1 MATLLEAYKKRLA
14 VAESVHQRSHNG
26 AKMSPQKKLLLAT
39 LLNNTSKFMNEAF
52 DQSAATQRSALG
64 DYKKFCLNLTTVA
77 VPNLILPELMLTQPM
92 TSFTGFVTYLR
103 YAAGTHKG
111 GVEVGDMF
119 NSVYSLGEMT
129 PDRARYTSAAVSEDI
144 IEQLDGESPSS
155 DKEVSLE
162 WTPIR
167 SVKKVVITHKDGDKT
182 IVGYLEP
189 TDKSEGFDSLIDF
202 GDAGVNLDGKNAAGA
217 FQNGTLY
224 TGKSGDNKVTIKF
237 SSAEFVDAD
246 GKKIESITNFS
257 KDTDTVKVLYLYD
270 NIEIPQKVEPT
281 SLPTL
286 KARMSAIA
294 LRAKARR
301 IAVYYSQI
309 SAFQAKQDYGFDLGD
324 QLAQQAQ
331 GELAYEVDT
340 EGVQLLYNG
349 AEKDKNL
356 NFYAYSFSTLQGIS
370 MSQYYEGFNKI
381 INNAKAIIYQRTQ
394 KFAPNYMV
402 VGSNVMT
409 ILPFMS
415 GWNAAPMGIVNGPY
429 FAGTLSG
436 LKVYVSPAIDP
447 NDFFFGVNGS
457 DLQTSAAVYAPYM
470 SIVPTQL
477 LGFPDGTM
485 TQGFSTMYD
494 MKLLSTYNR
503 NADGTITEVED
514 GTGKYSYLLVGGK
527 LIDDDKQGLRIQG
540 VEGGTPIAIATQGN

>member
-14 VAESVHQRSHNG
+14 VAESVHQRTHNG
-26 AKMSPQKKLLLAT
+26 AKMSPQKKLLVAT

-111 GVEVGDMF
+111 GVEPGDMF

-129 PDRARYTSAAVSEDI
+129 PDRARYTSAAVSEELDKNLIPESLSEFDTTEIALQWTPVNSVKRVIFTKYDKDPKTNSSAKIVARAYVDNPDVTPAFPGDGLDNDTLPTGDDKYTGLTKTGKVKIAVNGKLEKDI
-144 IEQLDGESPSS
+144 G
-155 DKEVSLE
+155 EVSEFTTLAKDG
-162 WTPIR
+162 TF
-167 SVKKVVITHKDGDKT
+167 SVKI
-182 IVGYLEP
+182 
-189 TDKSEGFDSLIDF
+189 
-202 GDAGVNLDGKNAAGA
+202 
-217 FQNGTLY
+217 
-224 TGKSGDNKVTIKF
+224 
-237 SSAEFVDAD
+237 
-246 GKKIESITNFS
+246 
-257 KDTDTVKVLYLYD
+257 LYLYD

-294 LRAKARR
+294 LQAKARR

-340 EGVQLLYNG
+340 EGVQLLYDG

-356 NFYAYSFSTLQGIS
+356 NFYAYSFNTIQGIS

-429 FAGTLSG
+429 FAGTLNG

-447 NDFFFGVNGS
+447 DDFFFGVNGS

-527 LIDDDKQGLRIQG
+527 LIEDEKQGLRIQG
-540 VEGGTPIAIATQGN
+540 VEGGTPIAIATRGN